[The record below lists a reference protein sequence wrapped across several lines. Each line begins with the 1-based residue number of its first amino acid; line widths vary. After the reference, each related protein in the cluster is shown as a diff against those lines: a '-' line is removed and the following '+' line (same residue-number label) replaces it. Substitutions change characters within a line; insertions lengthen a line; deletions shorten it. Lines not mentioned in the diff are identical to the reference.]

1 MNGTTYESPAITTI
15 GSLHD
20 MTLQFKTFGSADG
33 VILVIP
39 GIGSGPIGDSD
50 SDGNPLSS

>member
-1 MNGTTYESPAITTI
+1 MTSATYESPAITTI